1 MLRWLGASDALG
13 RLIGQGCDWCCGRL
27 GRKGR
32 SMIEPILS
40 ALAALEPETVAL
52 AVIIFFLA
60 GIIKGVVGF
69 GMPLFAITL
78 LALIM
83 PLTTAIAANVGPSLI
98 TNVRQA
104 FRGPYLIALVKRLWP
119 FLIPAIGL
127 IWFGIA
133 IQLQVNEAYPGLM
146 LGLLAVSFAALSA
159 RRYEIRVTRAQEK
172 PFGFALGIINGLIT
186 GITGIFIIP
195 GGLFLQSLGL
205 KRDELVQALG
215 LLFMLSTA
223 MIGLVF
229 GAKAIMTPPLLLL
242 SALCIPP
249 ALIGLAIG
257 ERLRNLLSEEMFRKL
272 FLAGIAILGVS
283 LIVRNGA
290 SLLVNA

>member
-1 MLRWLGASDALG
+1 MTDLLT
-13 RLIGQGCDWCCGRL
+13 
-27 GRKGR
+27 
-32 SMIEPILS
+32 S
-40 ALAALEPETVAL
+40 AFAALDPETIAL

-78 LALIM
+78 LALTM

-104 FRGPYLIALVKRLWP
+104 FRGPYLVALIKRLWP
-119 FLIPAIGL
+119 FLVPAIGL

-146 LGLLAVSFAALSA
+146 LGVLAVSFAAVSA
-159 RRYEIRVTRAQEK
+159 LHYEIRVTPAREK
-172 PFGFALGIINGLIT
+172 PFGFMLGIVNGLIT
-186 GITGIFIIP
+186 GVTGIFIIP

-223 MIGLVF
+223 MIGIVF
-229 GAKAIMTPPLLLL
+229 GAKAIMTPSLLVL
-242 SALCIPP
+242 SVLCIPP
-249 ALIGLAIG
+249 ALVGLAIG
-257 ERLRNLLSEEMFRKL
+257 ERLRNRLSEEMFRKL

-283 LIVRNGA
+283 LVVRNGA
-290 SLLVNA
+290 TLMGSA

>member
-1 MLRWLGASDALG
+1 MTRRASDALV
-13 RLIGQGCDWCCGRL
+13 LALGQGTGWRL
-27 GRKGR
+27 AFARRKGR
-32 SMIEPILS
+32 VMIDLLTS
-40 ALAALEPETVAL
+40 AFAALEPDIVAL

-78 LALIM
+78 LALTM

-104 FRGPYLIALVKRLWP
+104 FRGPYLVALIKRLWP
-119 FLIPAIGL
+119 FLVPAIGL

-146 LGLLAVSFAALSA
+146 LGVLAVSFALISAL
-159 RRYEIRVTRAQEK
+159 RYEIRVAPAWEK
-172 PFGFALGIINGLIT
+172 PFGFMLGIVNGLIT
-186 GITGIFIIP
+186 GVTGIFIIP

-223 MIGLVF
+223 MIGIVF
-229 GAKAIMTPPLLLL
+229 GVKAIMTPSLLVL
-242 SALCIPP
+242 SVLCIPP
-249 ALIGLAIG
+249 ALVGLAIG
-257 ERLRNLLSEEMFRKL
+257 ERLRNRLSEEMFRKL

-283 LIVRNGA
+283 LVVRNGA
-290 SLLVNA
+290 ALITGP

>member
-1 MLRWLGASDALG
+1 MG
-13 RLIGQGCDWCCGRL
+13 RFMIDLIT
-27 GRKGR
+27 
-32 SMIEPILS
+32 S
-40 ALAALEPETVAL
+40 AFAALEPETLAL

-78 LALIM
+78 LALTM

-104 FRGPYLIALVKRLWP
+104 FRGPYLVALIKRLWP

-146 LGLLAVSFAALSA
+146 LGVLAVSFAAISA
-159 RRYEIRVTRAQEK
+159 LRYEIRVTPVQEK
-172 PFGFALGIINGLIT
+172 PFGFLLGIVNGLIT

-223 MIGLVF
+223 MIGIVF
-229 GAKAIMTPPLLLL
+229 GVKSIMTPSLLVL

-249 ALIGLAIG
+249 ALVGLAIG
-257 ERLRNLLSEEMFRKL
+257 ERLRNRLSEEMFRKL

-290 SLLVNA
+290 ALINGS

>member
-1 MLRWLGASDALG
+1 MG
-13 RLIGQGCDWCCGRL
+13 RF
-27 GRKGR
+27 
-32 SMIEPILS
+32 MIDLLTS
-40 ALAALEPETVAL
+40 AFAALDPETIAL

-78 LALIM
+78 LALTM

-104 FRGPYLIALVKRLWP
+104 FRGPYLVALIKRLWP
-119 FLIPAIGL
+119 FLVPAIGL

-146 LGLLAVSFAALSA
+146 LGVLAVSFAVISAL
-159 RRYEIRVTRAQEK
+159 RYEIRVAPAWEK
-172 PFGFALGIINGLIT
+172 PFGFMLGIVNGLIT
-186 GITGIFIIP
+186 GVTGIFIIP

-223 MIGLVF
+223 MIGIVF
-229 GAKAIMTPPLLLL
+229 GVKAIMTPSLLVL
-242 SALCIPP
+242 SVLCIPP
-249 ALIGLAIG
+249 ALVGLAIG
-257 ERLRNLLSEEMFRKL
+257 ERLRNRLSEEMFRKL

-283 LIVRNGA
+283 LVVRNGA
-290 SLLVNA
+290 ALITGP